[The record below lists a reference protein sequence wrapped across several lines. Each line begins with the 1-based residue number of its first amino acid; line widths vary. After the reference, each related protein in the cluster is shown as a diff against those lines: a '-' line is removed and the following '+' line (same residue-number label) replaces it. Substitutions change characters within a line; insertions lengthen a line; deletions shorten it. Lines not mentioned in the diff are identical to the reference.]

1 MASAW
6 PEPPNAK
13 CAGARCGVQATFAV
27 SGTETPPN
35 RARFGC
41 TPTARVLRKVKKGG
55 WHDQPSFQRLQVFD
69 DALALSAKCGPLW
82 VTFEGVRLLV
92 GNSREKDVEAIS
104 HTEVDGEKC
113 HWFAGS
119 PAPRVASGVES
130 SASQAR
136 KSL

>member
-1 MASAW
+1 VHT
-6 PEPPNAK
+6 N
-13 CAGARCGVQATFAV
+13 GACFEEGQ
-27 SGTETPPN
+27 
-35 RARFGC
+35 
-41 TPTARVLRKVKKGG
+41 KGG
-55 WHDQPSFQRLQVFD
+55 LARPAPLSFQRLQVFD